1 MFPAQRV
8 KHTGIRDIFLISL
21 IKVSAKDCPKR
32 RAGKKS
38 GERRAGEG
46 FQDQR
51 ESWADL
57 GYGWVREER

>member
-1 MFPAQRV
+1 M
-8 KHTGIRDIFLISL
+8 
-21 IKVSAKDCPKR
+21 SAKYFPER

-57 GYGWVREER
+57 GYGWVREERGELEKEELG

>member
-1 MFPAQRV
+1 M
-8 KHTGIRDIFLISL
+8 
-21 IKVSAKDCPKR
+21 SAKDCPER

-51 ESWADL
+51 AKSWADL
-57 GYGWVREER
+57 GYGWVRKGES

>member
-1 MFPAQRV
+1 M
-8 KHTGIRDIFLISL
+8 
-21 IKVSAKDCPKR
+21 SAKDCPKR

-57 GYGWVREER
+57 GYGWVREERGELEKEELG